1 MRKWYLMGGALLVLP
16 VVASAQWKFTP
27 YGGVYA
33 PANDLASLSAAG
45 GGVSAN
51 AALKQK
57 TGFVLGANAS
67 KWLTDRAGFEAT
79 AGYVWSD
86 MKASGAVTGPG
97 GGFAGSGSESAY
109 LFLTNAK
116 VLMRITPKESEID
129 LNFGLGPSVIF
140 SGGTAYDE
148 VDGQKLE
155 RGTNIGGVASV
166 GFGYQIT
173 QLIGL
178 KLGAES
184 YLYSA
189 KMKFRDA
196 TDPTSNYDFESK
208 FQTDFVISG
217 GLSFTLPTRSR

>member
-1 MRKWYLMGGALLVLP
+1 MRKWYLVGGALLVLP

-33 PANDLASLSAAG
+33 PANDLASLSASG
-45 GGVSAN
+45 GGVTAN

-67 KWLTDRAGFEAT
+67 KWITDRAGFEAT

-86 MKASGAVTGPG
+86 LRASGSVSGP

-116 VLMRITPKESEID
+116 VLMRITPKESEFD

-140 SGGTAYDE
+140 AGGTAYDE
-148 VDGQKLE
+148 VDGAKIE
-155 RGTNIGGVASV
+155 RGTNVGGVASV

-184 YLYSA
+184 YLYST
-189 KMKFRDA
+189 KMKLRDS
-196 TDPTSNYDFESK
+196 TDPTNNFDFESR

-217 GLSFTLPTRSR
+217 GLSFTLPMRSR